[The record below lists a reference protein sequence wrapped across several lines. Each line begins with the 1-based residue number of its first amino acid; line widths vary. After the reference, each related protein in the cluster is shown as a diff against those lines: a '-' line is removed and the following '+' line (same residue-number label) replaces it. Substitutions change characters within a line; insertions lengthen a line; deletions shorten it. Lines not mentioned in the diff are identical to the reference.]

1 MKVNIN
7 FDKEEDI
14 LYFYPNEKNVDY
26 SIDYDDTIL
35 DVSGNKI
42 VGIEIMN
49 ASDKFGV
56 NEEEIEK
63 VKQALNSIDEAYMN
77 VKYGLNSIFV
87 KIGFISSTPENTK
100 EGMLIQ
106 VPIKKEMMIEI

>member
-1 MKVNIN
+1 MKVNIDYDN
-7 FDKEEDI
+7 EGDI
-14 LYFYPNEKNVDY
+14 LYFYPDEKNVDY

-49 ASDKFGV
+49 ASEKFGV
-56 NEEEIEK
+56 DEKEIEK
-63 VKQALNSIDEAYMN
+63 IKQALNSINEAYMK

-87 KIGFISSTPENTK
+87 KIGFTSLTPEKTK

-106 VPIKKEMMIEI
+106 VPIKKEMMIEV

>member
-7 FDKEEDI
+7 YDNEEDI
-14 LYFYPNEKNVDY
+14 LYFYPNEKSVDY

-49 ASDKFGV
+49 ASEKFGV
-56 NEEEIEK
+56 NEEEIDK
-63 VKQALNSIDEAYMN
+63 IRQALNSIDEAYMN
-77 VKYGLNSIFV
+77 VRYGLNSIFV
-87 KIGFISSTPENTK
+87 KIGFVSSSPVSTK

-106 VPIKKEMMIEI
+106 VPIKKEMMIEV